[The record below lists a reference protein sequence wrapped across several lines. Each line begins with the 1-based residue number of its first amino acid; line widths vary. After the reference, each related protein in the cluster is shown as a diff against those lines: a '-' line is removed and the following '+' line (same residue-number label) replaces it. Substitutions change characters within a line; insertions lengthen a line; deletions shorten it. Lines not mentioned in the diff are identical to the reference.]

1 MTSSSPASAEQ
12 WPVNRVMILAAA
24 CLVIGLA
31 GGWLIGGVGNLASG
45 SAAAPAPAQQAATP
59 HAPDP
64 AQLKLK
70 ADSQAAPLLDALK
83 ADTDNPA
90 ILTRLG
96 NLYYDAQQYPSA
108 VDWYTRAL
116 AVQPSDAD
124 VRIDMG
130 TAYWYMGNADSA
142 IAQFTQALK
151 DRPNNANSLFNRGL
165 VRWQGKHDGPGAL
178 ADFKQLLAS
187 NPNYDARD
195 KVKQMMAEINSQ
207 PKTR

>member
-1 MTSSSPASAEQ
+1 
-12 WPVNRVMILAAA
+12 
-24 CLVIGLA
+24 
-31 GGWLIGGVGNLASG
+31 
-45 SAAAPAPAQQAATP
+45 
-59 HAPDP
+59 
-64 AQLKLK
+64 
-70 ADSQAAPLLDALK
+70 
-83 ADTDNPA
+83 
-90 ILTRLG
+90 
-96 NLYYDAQQYPSA
+96 
-108 VDWYTRAL
+108 
-116 AVQPSDAD
+116 
-124 VRIDMG
+124 MG